1 MSKVFYKI
9 IANKDGFS
17 AIEYGLV
24 AAFVLVIASQLVGKL
39 ILDL

>member
-1 MSKVFYKI
+1 LSKVFYKI